1 VAQPS
6 GCAIRAMDDPIHK
19 PEYLPLTDAGFSGY
33 DPHRAARREFLR
45 RLRLLLLVGLA
56 GFTLIVWSLVRV
68 ESPLER
74 LGLVSGPRRMIRAHL
89 AALSRGE
96 ARAAYEHFS
105 AQYREQ
111 IPWPAYQQ
119 MIASHRDMFRTQLL
133 EFRDR
138 PAEAGHT
145 VLDTELV
152 SANGRRYV
160 VRFTVV
166 KDGSRW
172 FIERVR
178 WSQAPDPGRFSRT

>member
-1 VAQPS
+1 
-6 GCAIRAMDDPIHK
+6 MDHPFHTPDDSPRM
-19 PEYLPLTDAGFSGY
+19 DAGSDAC

-45 RLRLLLLVGLA
+45 RLRALLLAGLA
-56 GFTLIVWSLVRV
+56 AFTLVVWTLVSV

-74 LGLVSGPRRMIRAHL
+74 LGLVSGPRRVIRAHL

-105 AQYREQ
+105 SHYREQ

-119 MIASHRDMFRTQLL
+119 LVASHRDMFRTQLVA
-133 EFRDR
+133 FRDR
-138 PAEAGHT
+138 PADGADA

-152 SANGRRYV
+152 SANGRRYI

-166 KDGSRW
+166 RDGSHWR
-172 FIERVR
+172 IDRVR

>member
-1 VAQPS
+1 
-6 GCAIRAMDDPIHK
+6 M
-19 PEYLPLTDAGFSGY
+19 PLMDAGRDAY
-33 DPHRAARREFLR
+33 DPHRAARREFLG
-45 RLRLLLLVGLA
+45 RLRMLLIAGLA
-56 GFTLIVWSLVRV
+56 AFTLIVWTLVSV
-68 ESPLER
+68 EGPLER

-105 AQYREQ
+105 AHYREQ

-133 EFRDR
+133 GFRDR
-138 PAEAGHT
+138 AGEAGFT

-152 SANGRRYV
+152 SANGRRYM

-172 FIERVR
+172 FIDRVR
-178 WSQAPDPGRFSRT
+178 WSQAPDRGRFSRT

>member
-1 VAQPS
+1 
-6 GCAIRAMDDPIHK
+6 MDEPIHK
-19 PEYLPLTDAGFSGY
+19 PEYTPLMDAGSSLY
-33 DPHRAARREFLR
+33 DPHREVRREFLR
-45 RLRLLLLVGLA
+45 RLRLLLIAGLA
-56 GFTLIVWSLVRV
+56 AFTLVVWTLVSV

-74 LGLVSGPRRMIRAHL
+74 LGLISGPRRMIRAHL
-89 AALSRGE
+89 SALSRGE

-105 AQYREQ
+105 AHYREQ

-119 MIASHRDMFRTQLL
+119 MIASHRDMFRTQLV

-138 PAEAGHT
+138 PGQGPHT

-152 SANGRRYV
+152 AANGRRYV

-166 KDGSRW
+166 KDGARW

>member
-1 VAQPS
+1 MHETEH
-6 GCAIRAMDDPIHK
+6 RL
-19 PEYLPLTDAGFSGY
+19 EYIPQTDAGSDAY
-33 DPHRAARREFLR
+33 DPHREARREFLR
-45 RLRLLLLVGLA
+45 RLRVLLIVGLA
-56 GFTLIVWSLVRV
+56 AFTLVVWTLVSV

-74 LGLVSGPRRMIRAHL
+74 LGLISGPRRMIRAHL

-105 AQYREQ
+105 SHYREQ
-111 IPWPAYQQ
+111 IPWPAYRQ
-119 MIASHRDMFRTQLL
+119 MIASHRDMFRTQLV

-138 PAEAGHT
+138 PADGVHT

-166 KDGSRW
+166 KDGARW
-172 FIERVR
+172 LIERVR

>member
-1 VAQPS
+1 
-6 GCAIRAMDDPIHK
+6 MDDPIHRT
-19 PEYLPLTDAGFSGY
+19 PYAPLMDAGV
-33 DPHRAARREFLR
+33 DPCDLHRAARREFLR
-45 RLRLLLLVGLA
+45 RLRILLLAGLA
-56 GFTLIVWSLVRV
+56 AFTLVVWTLVSV

-105 AQYREQ
+105 LHYREQ

-119 MIASHRDMFRTQLL
+119 MIASHRDMFRTQLVG
-133 EFRDR
+133 FRDR
-138 PAEAGHT
+138 PGEGPHT

-172 FIERVR
+172 LIERVR
-178 WSQAPDPGRFSRT
+178 WSQAPGPGRFSRT